1 MKCTLYKNE
10 RDYLFRNLRETRKNI
25 ETLLFGNDETNIN
38 ENSMIFNKAYIRQMI
53 SYVEICP
60 ARIAILALNG

>member
-25 ETLLFGNDETNIN
+25 ETVLFGNDETNIN

-53 SYVEICP
+53 
-60 ARIAILALNG
+60 

>member
-1 MKCTLYKNE
+1 MH
-10 RDYLFRNLRETRKNI
+10 KNI

-53 SYVEICP
+53 WFYSVVRHLVYININLFPMFHNIVLNIIYIC
-60 ARIAILALNG
+60 A